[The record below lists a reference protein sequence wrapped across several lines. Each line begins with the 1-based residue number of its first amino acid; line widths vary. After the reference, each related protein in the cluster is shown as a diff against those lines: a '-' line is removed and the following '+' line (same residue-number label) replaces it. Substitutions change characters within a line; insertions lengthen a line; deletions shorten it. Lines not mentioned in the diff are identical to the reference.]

1 MNKSKNAKIASE
13 EEKYL
18 VNELNNPDTKK
29 SFVFINHFKSKY
41 PSKSSFHFQRKGGR
55 KCNFDIIETTT
66 KETIEL
72 KKYSKLKNKPITP
85 LSILPQ
91 FFQTNRGKLTEIY
104 AKNWYEY
111 SLPLIKK
118 KLNIKA
124 NIPDFDTW
132 KNYDI
137 KQSSNKISDF
147 TKEIKHTISE
157 NKKKDKI
164 LKNIKYDFVKYL
176 RIDIKNQMKYYQKTV
191 FEDFKVFAT
200 ESLNKKDNWCIYKD
214 IHNELCYL
222 YDKVEYPSYLT
233 QNDFVIDE
241 TSDDLKFLI
250 SDKNQLC
257 SIKP

>member
-1 MNKSKNAKIASE
+1 MTYIEPRTEDNESNFQELKKTYDCISIYRNTFTKNTQTTISNDVVKQIKTFQNEVRNKKYKLKKYVQIIGLIVEKNPTITKKKLTKKTSSSLNKSKNAKIASE

-18 VNELNNPDTKK
+18 VNELNNPDTKNHIAI
-29 SFVFINHFKSKY
+29 SIINHFKSKY

-137 KQSSNKISDF
+137 KQSSN
-147 TKEIKHTISE
+147 
-157 NKKKDKI
+157 NI
-164 LKNIKYDFVKYL
+164 LYLKTRRKIKY
-176 RIDIKNQMKYYQKTV
+176 
-191 FEDFKVFAT
+191 
-200 ESLNKKDNWCIYKD
+200 
-214 IHNELCYL
+214 
-222 YDKVEYPSYLT
+222 
-233 QNDFVIDE
+233 
-241 TSDDLKFLI
+241 
-250 SDKNQLC
+250 
-257 SIKP
+257 